1 MPYAPNCLSL
11 GSYKFI
17 NLPPLLDMQKVF
29 LLLLALTL
37 SLGTHSQS
45 LPPVYDVC
53 VYGGSS
59 AGIIAAYTAKKAG
72 KSVLLVEPGNY
83 LGGLTSGGLGAT
95 DIGNKYAVTGLGK
108 DFYRRI
114 GTYYQKFEQW
124 TFEPH
129 VADRVF
135 ADYILEANLEILK
148 NTRLTGVKKEGTQIT
163 ELIVENALN
172 PAAAPLTIRA
182 RMFIDCTYEG
192 DLMAAAGVSYTVGR
206 ESSGQYGEKYNG
218 VQLSDYHQVPD
229 GIDPYRVPGVPSSGL
244 LWGISDQPLA
254 PRGTGDRKI
263 QAYNFRLCLTQE
275 PANRIPFT
283 RPEGYEASRYELLA
297 RIIEKEKWKTIH
309 SSFKARKTPDG
320 QTQIDHQGGFL
331 IKNMPHGKTDFNNF
345 GGFSTDMIGMNYEY
359 PEADYA
365 TRGKIWKAHED
376 YTRGLLYFLSHDEKV
391 PLHLRQEMQSW
402 GYAKD
407 EFIPLGG
414 FSSQLYVREA
424 RRMVGPLVMTQN
436 HCEGEETVADGIGM
450 AAYQMDSHNCQR
462 VVVNGMVKNEG
473 DVEKPVP
480 APFPISYRS
489 IVPKASECTNL
500 LVPVCLSASHI
511 AFGSIRMEPVFMVL
525 GQSAATAAIMA
536 LDGKVGVQD
545 IDVKAL
551 QRKLRQDPLADGSSP
566 EILVDNDDL
575 SPSDVTGDWIRKNGG
590 YGRSLLT
597 FTPGKKS
604 KQSTARFTPTLAQGG
619 RYEIHSYL
627 PKLAQASTSLSFT
640 VFDGVTNHKV
650 IIPTS
655 DVREIGLSSGE
666 WVSLGT
672 YQLPAGQ
679 KSHVIVSSTGV
690 DGVAVADA
698 LIWKSV
704 PN

>member
-1 MPYAPNCLSL
+1 
-11 GSYKFI
+11 
-17 NLPPLLDMQKVF
+17 MQKVF
-29 LLLLALTL
+29 LVILALSFSHTAF
-37 SLGTHSQS
+37 TQS
-45 LPPVYDVC
+45 PPPVYDVC
-53 VYGGSS
+53 VYGGTS

-72 KSVLLVEPGNY
+72 KSVIVVEPGSY
-83 LGGLTSGGLGAT
+83 LGGLSSGGLGAT

-114 GTYYQKFEQW
+114 GAYYQKFEQW

-129 VADRVF
+129 VADQVF
-135 ADYILEANLEILK
+135 ADYIREAGLDIRR
-148 NTRLTGVKKEGTQIT
+148 NTRLVGVQKEKAWLSG
-163 ELIVENALN
+163 LLVKNALD
-172 PAAAPLTIRA
+172 PAAAPATILA

-192 DLMAAAGVSYTVGR
+192 DLMAAAGVTYTVGR
-206 ESSGQYGEKYNG
+206 ESSAQYGESYNG

-229 GIDPYRVPGVPSSGL
+229 GLDPYRVPGVPSSGL
-244 LWGISDQPLA
+244 LWGISDESLA

-263 QAYNFRLCLTQE
+263 QAYNFRLCLTQA

-283 RPEGYEASRYELLA
+283 RPESYEASHYELLA

-309 SSFKARKTPDG
+309 SSYKSRKTPDG
-320 QTQIDHQGGFL
+320 QTHIDHQGGFL
-331 IKNMPHGKTDFNNF
+331 IKNMPNGKTDFNNF

-359 PEADYA
+359 PEADHA
-365 TRGKIWKAHED
+365 TRDKIWKAHED
-376 YTRGLLYFLSHDEKV
+376 YTRGLLYFLSHDERV
-391 PLHLRQEMQSW
+391 PPHLRQEMQSW

-424 RRMVGPLVMTQN
+424 RRMVGPLVMTQK
-436 HCEGEETVADGIGM
+436 HCEGKETVDDGVGM

-462 VVVNGMVKNEG
+462 IVVNGMVKNEG
-473 DVEKPVP
+473 DIQAVVP
-480 APFPISYRS
+480 APFPIAYRA
-489 IVPKASECTNL
+489 ITPRATECKNL

-525 GQSAATAAIMA
+525 GQSAATAAVMA
-536 LDGKVGVQD
+536 LDGKVGVQE

-551 QRKLRQDPLADGSSP
+551 QQKLRQDPLADGSAP

-575 SPSDVTGDWIRKNGG
+575 PPSDVAGDWIRKRGG

-597 FTPGKKS
+597 FTPG
-604 KQSTARFTPTLAQGG
+604 STGKPSSARFTPTLAKGG

-627 PKLAQASTSLSFT
+627 PKLGQASTTLTFT
-640 VFDGVTNHKV
+640 VYDGVRNHKLSLK
-650 IIPTS
+650 TS
-655 DVREIGLSSGE
+655 EVREIGHSSGE

-672 YQLPAGQ
+672 FQLPAGQ
-679 KSHVIVSSTGV
+679 KSHVIVSTLGA